1 MNVLKGNRW
10 IYRKK
15 DILNQYNRIRKHK
28 SKKKRKKL
36 YSEVRKS
43 ILNHQEEVY
52 REIFKK

>member
-43 ILNHQEEVY
+43 ILNRQKELY
-52 REIFKK
+52 LEIFKK

>member
-1 MNVLKGNRW
+1 MNVLKGNRMR
-10 IYRKK
+10 YKK

-43 ILNHQEEVY
+43 ILNHQKEVY